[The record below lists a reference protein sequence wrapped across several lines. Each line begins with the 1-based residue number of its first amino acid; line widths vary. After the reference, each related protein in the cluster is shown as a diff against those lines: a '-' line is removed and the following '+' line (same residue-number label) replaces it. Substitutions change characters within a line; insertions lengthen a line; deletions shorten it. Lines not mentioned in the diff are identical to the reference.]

1 LKQPDYLQKEQEIER
16 NNDLDPQLERSHHVQ
31 LRDGFGRVAQK
42 LRISVTDRCNLRCVY
57 CMPSDNLK
65 WVEKDSI
72 LSYEEITRL
81 TAIFVSL
88 GIDKIRVTGGE
99 PTVRPYIK
107 NLIESISKING
118 VKSISMTTNGLLL
131 QENATELKRAGLAGV
146 NISLDTF
153 RRDRFKSMCG
163 IDGLERVLAS
173 IKAVELAGLKL
184 KINTVVIRGWNQDEV
199 IEFAKFA
206 RDTGHTVRFIEFMPL
221 DGTGIWKPELVVSKK
236 EMIGMINTNINNLVP
251 LHNNISEPATLYS
264 FADGKGTV
272 GFIPS
277 MTEPFCKYCDRIRI
291 TSDGR
296 LLTCLFESMG
306 YNLRD
311 LLRDGKTD
319 SDIRRY
325 ILESIQ
331 KKPEGIIAVIRTK
344 ALRPTLNLMNRIG
357 G

>member
-1 LKQPDYLQKEQEIER
+1 MKQADYLQKEQEIER
-16 NNDLDPQLERSHHVQ
+16 NNDLDPQLERSHH
-31 LRDGFGRVAQK
+31 LRLMDGFGRVARK

-57 CMPSDNLK
+57 CMPSDNLN
-65 WVEKDSI
+65 WIEKDSI
-72 LSYEEITRL
+72 LNYEEIARL

-88 GIDKIRVTGGE
+88 GIDKIRITGGE
-99 PTVRPYIK
+99 PTVRPHIT

-131 QENATELKRAGLAGV
+131 QENVTELKRAGLAGV

-153 RRDRFKSMCG
+153 RSDKFKSISG

-173 IKAVELAGLKL
+173 IKAVDLAGLKL
-184 KINTVVIRGWNQDEV
+184 KINTVIIRGWNEDEV
-199 IEFAKFA
+199 IDFAKYS

-236 EMIGMINTNINNLVP
+236 EMISMINSNINDLVP
-251 LHNNISEPATLYS
+251 LHNDISEPATLYS
-264 FADGKGTV
+264 FTDGKGTV

-277 MTEPFCKYCDRIRI
+277 MTEPFCKHCDRIRL

-296 LLTCLFESMG
+296 LLTCLFERLG

-311 LLRDGKTD
+311 LLRDGKPD
-319 SDIRRY
+319 SHIRRY

-331 KKPEGIIAVIRTK
+331 KKPEGIITVIRNQ

>member
-1 LKQPDYLQKEQEIER
+1 LKQADYLQKEQEIER
-16 NNDLDPQLERSHHVQ
+16 NNDLDPQVKRHVQ
-31 LRDGFGRVAQK
+31 LRDGFGRAARK

-99 PTVRPYIK
+99 PTVRPHIT

-131 QENATELKRAGLAGV
+131 QGNATELKRAGLAGV

-173 IKAVELAGLKL
+173 IKAVDLADLKL
-184 KINTVVIRGWNQDEV
+184 KINTVVIRGWNEDEV
-199 IEFAKFA
+199 IDFAKFS

-236 EMIGMINTNINNLVP
+236 EMIGMINSSVNNLVP

-296 LLTCLFESMG
+296 LLTCLFESLG

-319 SDIRRY
+319 SHIRRY

-331 KKPEGIIAVIRTK
+331 KKPEGIISVIRTK